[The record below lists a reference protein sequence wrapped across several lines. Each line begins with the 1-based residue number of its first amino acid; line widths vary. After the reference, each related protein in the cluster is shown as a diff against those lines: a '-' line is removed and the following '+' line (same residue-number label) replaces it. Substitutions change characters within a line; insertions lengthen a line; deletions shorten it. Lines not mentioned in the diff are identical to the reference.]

1 MKGFVVYL
9 IGWLGLCLTCLGEEW
24 TSADGKSIEA
34 EFLRLDE
41 KSVVLEMDGREFVV
55 PLERLIEADQ
65 EKARTLEG
73 QRGLSVLYGQVL
85 KPGHNEVVGEL
96 SAKTLALFSKHKHPV
111 TGVRIVVYLPE
122 GFDRLQPQKILWPGV
137 GLNNEA
143 EWKKGAA
150 GSANWYKSQLGETDW
165 VVIGA
170 NTNQGNPTERKGE
183 GNPEATAAF
192 NAEVLAAILKMW
204 PEMRGWK
211 HVTAGFSAGGKQSY
225 YRLAHFLQAE
235 IPVTGLF
242 LCGVNQC
249 LAEGARESYGL
260 GRKAF
265 RDIPVFFST
274 GETDKLVPEGSLV
287 RVMEETKDAGFG
299 PIRSESYP
307 GGHVMN
313 FEHLKMALDWFS
325 EM

>member
-1 MKGFVVYL
+1 MKRLVMGL
-9 IGWLGLCLTCLGEEW
+9 LGWLVLSLLGAAEEW
-24 TSADGKSIEA
+24 TSTDGKSIEA
-34 EFLRLDE
+34 EFLRVDGE
-41 KSVVLEMDGREFVV
+41 SVVLEMDGKDFVV
-55 PLERLIEADQ
+55 PLERLVAEDQ

-96 SAKTLALFSKHKHPV
+96 SAETLALFSKHKHPV
-111 TGVRIVVYLPE
+111 TGVRIVVYLPK
-122 GFDRLQPQKILWPGV
+122 GFDRSQPQKILWPGV

-192 NAEVLAAILKMW
+192 NAEVLATILKMW
-204 PEMRGWK
+204 PEMRSWK

-225 YRLAHFLQAE
+225 FRLAHLLQAE

-274 GETDKLVPEGSLV
+274 GETDKLVPESSLE
-287 RVMEETKDAGFG
+287 RVIDQTKDAGFA
-299 PIRSESYP
+299 PIRSERYP
-307 GGHVMN
+307 EGHVLN
-313 FEHLKMALDWFS
+313 FEHLKEALEWFS
-325 EM
+325 GM